1 MIDMLKNNLAL
12 KVISVLF
19 AIILWAYVVSEQNPI
34 STKMLRGIDVSIQG
48 ITALAANNL
57 TIINEEDYTVDVRIS
72 GRRNDIINIK
82 PSDVRAVVKVE
93 HINAK
98 GTVSLPVSISGLPEN
113 VEIMNTEPSSIELE
127 IDNVVEVQVPVEL
140 RVSGSPKRGYIM
152 GQHSIEPDEIRV
164 RGPESLVTKIK
175 LAVAEINIDG
185 SADVV
190 IRTVPIQLLDGENN
204 QISEGVEMKKE
215 FVTVRQDILFTKDVN
230 ITPNIKESINDDYL
244 VSSIT
249 VTPRTL
255 KIAGRRNVLNDITE
269 ILTEPINLDW
279 ITQDTVIDVGLII
292 PSRVT
297 LLDEINRVKIT
308 VKVEEKQQQ
317 HTITVNTININN
329 IEEGYVSEIP
339 PTPVVVTFNG
349 LVSKVKG
356 ITEDEI
362 SVYVDGAG
370 LEPGIHRLPIN
381 AQLPEGLELIDFNP
395 KEVDVTIK
403 PSEE

>member
-356 ITEDEI
+356 ITEDGI